1 MTPSQRIQI
10 RMSETRQAAND
21 SSCTDAD
28 RERLLKEL
36 SGLETEYRSALATE
50 IAQVDQDF
58 TNHIPLTAEFRE
70 QQEITRRA
78 DLGVMLGHI
87 LARRNVTGAE
97 AEAQE
102 AWNLD
107 GNAIPMSMISELR
120 TVAAPTSG
128 GGTQPVSGYVFPSG
142 IATFAN
148 ISRPTV
154 PAGTPV
160 FPSITTG
167 AVAGRPVEGAAHG
180 SSEPT
185 LRGELLTPKRI
196 QAVASLFVEDR
207 ARYPG
212 LGPALAAH
220 LAGAVA
226 AGMDTQ
232 ALSDTAG
239 FFDTVAASRPLTPP
253 SDPGSATGYGDWQAI
268 LAKVVDGRH
277 AANLAG
283 GGLLL
288 HPDGFSH
295 SEALYRGNNA
305 SESFA
310 ERIARVSRMQVSAAM
325 PATTSNISDVLIVR
339 GQNPAAIQPTWPG
352 LNITDIATDSGTG
365 TISFT
370 AVALCAFSVTH
381 PSAYEWEKINNS

>member
-1 MTPSQRIQI
+1 
-10 RMSETRQAAND
+10 MSETRQAAND
-21 SSCTDAD
+21 STNTDAD
-28 RERLLKEL
+28 RARLVGEL
-36 SGLETEYRSALATE
+36 AVLEEEYRTALGIETAE
-50 IAQVDQDF
+50 VNEGF
-58 TNHIPLTAEFRE
+58 TNHIPMTAEFRE
-70 QQEITRRA
+70 MQEITRRA
-78 DLGVMLGHI
+78 DLGTMMANTI
-87 LARRNVTGAE
+87 ARRNQSGAE
-97 AEAQE
+97 AEAQQ

-107 GNAIPMSMISELR
+107 GNAIPLSMIAEIR
-120 TVAAPTSG
+120 TVAAPSDG
-128 GGTQPVSGYVFPSG
+128 GGTQPVSGYVFPAS
-142 IATFAN
+142 IASFAN
-148 ISRPTV
+148 IARPTV

-160 FPSITTG
+160 YPSIVTG
-167 AVAGRPVEGAAHG
+167 AVAGRPIEGAAHG

-196 QAVASLFVEDR
+196 QAVASLSVEDR

-232 ALSDTAG
+232 ALSDVGG
-239 FFDTVAASRPLTPP
+239 FFDEAAASRPLTPP
-253 SDPGSATGYGDWQAI
+253 SDPGSATTYAQWQAI

-288 HPDGFSH
+288 HPDAF
-295 SEALYRGNNA
+295 EDAEELYRGNNT

-325 PATTSNISDVLIVR
+325 PATDANISNVLIVR
-339 GQNPAAIQPTWPG
+339 GSSPAAVQPTWPG
-352 LNITDIATDSGTG
+352 LSIEDIYSDKETG
-365 TISFT
+365 MISFS
-370 AVALCAFSVTH
+370 AYVMSAFSVTH
-381 PSAYEWEKINNS
+381 PSAYEFEKINNS